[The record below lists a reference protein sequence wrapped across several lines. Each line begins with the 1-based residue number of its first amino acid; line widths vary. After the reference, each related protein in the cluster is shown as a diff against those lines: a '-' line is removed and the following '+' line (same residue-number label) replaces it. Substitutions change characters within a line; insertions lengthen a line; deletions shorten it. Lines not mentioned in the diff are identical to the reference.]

1 MSHARVLGIGLAAL
15 AAAAVAYAQTEV
27 TPIPDTAPVESAPLE
42 PAAPEAPTTWG
53 DPQNGQ
59 TLAGTCAACHGLDG
73 NSLDPM
79 YPRLAGQSEHYI
91 AEQIARFK
99 SGERSDG
106 MALIMKPFADMLSG
120 QDARDVGAWFA
131 TQKSGAGVADD
142 SVVTSGP
149 YEGMRFYEVG
159 QQLYRSGD
167 ADRGIPACMACH
179 GPDGSG
185 NPGPAYPHVGGQ
197 FASYTQQ
204 RLETFRN
211 GTGAET
217 AEPLFRIM
225 AHIADR
231 LTDEEVGALA
241 SYMEGLHPAA
251 DDLVASAAPVPAAA
265 PAPAQAA
272 DEVPTAQDT
281 LQADGEGL
289 PADGA
294 QEPAADPAA
303 TDAEP
308 VDDGADADAD
318 APAEDGDTAADAD
331 TGAAELG

>member
-27 TPIPDTAPVESAPLE
+27 TPIPETAPVETAPLE
-42 PAAPEAPTTWG
+42 PAAPEAPATWG

-59 TLAGTCAACHGLDG
+59 ALAATCAACHGVDG
-73 NSLDPM
+73 NSPIAM
-79 YPRLAGQSEHYI
+79 YPRLAGQSEMYI
-91 AEQIARFK
+91 ADQIARFK

-106 MALIMKPFADMLSG
+106 MAALMKPFADMLSA

-142 SVVTSGP
+142 TVVASGP
-149 YEGMRFYEVG
+149 YEGLRFYEVG

-197 FASYTQQ
+197 HASYTQQ
-204 RLETFRN
+204 RLEIFRS

-217 AEPLFRIM
+217 GNNMFQVM
-225 AHIADR
+225 ANIATR
-231 LTDEEVGALA
+231 LSEEEIGALA

-251 DDLVASAAPVPAAA
+251 DDLVAAAAPAAA
-265 PAPAQAA
+265 PAAA
-272 DEVPTAQDT
+272 A
-281 LQADGEGL
+281 
-289 PADGA
+289 
-294 QEPAADPAA
+294 EPAPA
-303 TDAEP
+303 
-308 VDDGADADAD
+308 
-318 APAEDGDTAADAD
+318 APAESAPAESPTEAAPAEPAGEAAPAD
-331 TGAAELG
+331 TGEPAGEAPAEADAGTAELG